1 MRAAFAAENP
11 IDTDSGAAGGILP
24 ATMDILELSQ
34 QALDRLHAEFE
45 DRAIGRRKEIT
56 ARIEEARAHGDLK
69 ENAEYHAAKDE
80 QGHNESRIRQL
91 EDMFKRAVVVHPS
104 GSDGGAAAGCLVEL
118 RYEGDT
124 ETITYLIGS
133 IEERHDVYDVLSVSS
148 PLGQALLAKQPG
160 DTVSYQGPKREISV
174 ELVSVRAL

>member
-1 MRAAFAAENP
+1 MKWSWMMDDYIPMTQAGYNKIRAEVDRMENVEMPKISEKIAA
-11 IDTDSGAAGGILP
+11 
-24 ATMDILELSQ
+24 
-34 QALDRLHAEFE
+34 
-45 DRAIGRRKEIT
+45 
-56 ARIEEARAHGDLK
+56 ARAEGDLK

-104 GSDGGAAAGCLVEL
+104 SSAGGAAAGCLVEL
-118 RYEGDT
+118 RYEGDS